1 MSVRKRKNDV
11 IVWIMVRRIF
21 QSGESDYEGGF
32 LKNFGGNEIF
42 LVNSFAA
49 AVAVAFF
56 EGFACNFSS

>member
-1 MSVRKRKNDV
+1 MRKRKNDV

-32 LKNFGGNEIF
+32 LENSGGYEIF

-49 AVAVAFF
+49 AAVVVAFF
-56 EGFACNFSS
+56 EGFAYNFSS